1 MRFAHFAD
9 THLGFQRDAPLQE
22 IERRVF
28 EGAVDRCISEGV
40 DFVLMCGDLFHV
52 NIPDMRVQKLAIKK
66 FRDMHDAGIPV
77 YAVYGSH
84 DFSPTNSS
92 AIDLLEA
99 AGYLNKVTIPSA
111 EDGRIHLDY
120 VQDEKTGV
128 RLAGFPGLK
137 VGRDAEYYENL
148 DRESLESADG
158 FRIFL
163 FHGAVSEMIQDEMGD
178 EGMPLSY
185 MPRNLNYYAGGH
197 LHTFRRHDFPGY
209 ENVVYPGTLFA
220 GYYSDMD
227 KSAQGKKRG
236 FVMVDFEDRV
246 EKVDFVEM
254 PGCEYE
260 LIEMDADGM
269 ASENVDA
276 KLRGMAGSAD
286 PIGKV
291 VILNVYGELSAGRTA
306 DIDFL
311 AIRKTL
317 LGTGAYHVLI
327 NRSRLASKEY
337 KIRGDSVGTREEI
350 ERRTFSDNIG
360 QVRTKRANLT
370 GPPGVALSTNLLA
383 ALRHQMPSNEKK
395 TDYERRV
402 TTDAVSKMELE

>member
-9 THLGFQRDAPLQE
+9 IHLGFQRDAPLQE

-28 EGAVDRCISEGV
+28 EGAVDRCISENV

-99 AGYLNKVTIPSA
+99 AGYLNKVTVPSA
-111 EDGRIHLDY
+111 EDGRISLEY
-120 VQDEKTGV
+120 VLDEKTGA
-128 RLAGFPGLK
+128 RLAGFHGLK
-137 VGRDAEYYENL
+137 AGRDVEYYENL

-158 FRIFL
+158 FRIFM

-178 EGMPLSY
+178 EGIPLSY
-185 MPRNLNYYAGGH
+185 MPRGLNYYAGGH
-197 LHTFRRHDFPGY
+197 LHTFRKRDFSGY
-209 ENVVYPGTLFA
+209 ENVVYPGTPFA
-220 GYYSDMD
+220 GYYSDMEE
-227 KSAQGKKRG
+227 SAQGKRRG
-236 FVMVDFEDRV
+236 FVMVDFEARV
-246 EKVDFVEM
+246 ERISFVEV

-260 LIEMDADGM
+260 LIDVDADGM
-269 ASENVDA
+269 ASDNADA
-276 KLRGMAGSAD
+276 RIRGMAGSAD
-286 PIGKV
+286 PADKV
-291 VILNVYGELSAGRTA
+291 VILNVYGKLSSGRTA

-317 LGTGAYHVLI
+317 LEAGAYHVMI
-327 NRSRLASKEY
+327 NRNRLASKEY
-337 KIRGDSVGTREEI
+337 KIRGDSVGTRQEI
-350 ERRTFSDNIG
+350 EHRTFHDNIG
-360 QVRTKRANLT
+360 QVRVKRTNLT
-370 GPPGVALSTNLLA
+370 GPAGVALSANMLA
-383 ALRHQMPSNEKK
+383 ALRHPMPDNEKK

-402 TTDAVSKMELE
+402 TTDAISKMGLE